1 MVRPYDIEGNL
12 SVIWGPSVFAP
23 CGLLFTNVRDL
34 AQWIQLQMNPNNLI
48 LAETQIPTAT
58 ISEKMKVGTGWH
70 IVQSNKSQY
79 IWHNGGT
86 GTMGGYTSS
95 AAFDPKTNRGVV
107 ILSTILASDTEGH
120 LDKLCFGLLNCLN
133 NP

>member
-1 MVRPYDIEGNL
+1 MPSLQRPT
-12 SVIWGPSVFAP
+12 VV
-23 CGLLFTNVRDL
+23 
-34 AQWIQLQMNPNNLI
+34 
-48 LAETQIPTAT
+48 

-70 IVQSNKSQY
+70 IVNSKTSEY

-86 GTMGGYTSS
+86 GTMGRYTSS

-120 LDKLCFGLLNCLN
+120 LDKLCFGILDFLSNS
-133 NP
+133 